1 MFHFRHAYAIFLCY
15 NIVNPEFSPK
25 GTCVCSFTTFGSPKD
40 WDGLSQE
47 EYFNFKTAGAKK
59 MLATLKKK
67 MGVDLTGHIEEMAVA
82 SPWTFARY
90 LGAPEGS
97 VYGYETTD
105 WDGMMARM
113 MMLQQDY
120 PIKGLRPIGASGPR
134 GDGYSAAY
142 ICGQLMAFNAI
153 RDLNAEEGGNK

>member
-1 MFHFRHAYAIFLCY
+1 
-15 NIVNPEFSPK
+15 
-25 GTCVCSFTTFGSPKD
+25 
-40 WDGLSQE
+40 
-47 EYFNFKTAGAKK
+47 
-59 MLATLKKK
+59 
-67 MGVDLTGHIEEMAVA
+67 
-82 SPWTFARY
+82 
-90 LGAPEGS
+90 
-97 VYGYETTD
+97 
-105 WDGMMARM
+105 MMARM